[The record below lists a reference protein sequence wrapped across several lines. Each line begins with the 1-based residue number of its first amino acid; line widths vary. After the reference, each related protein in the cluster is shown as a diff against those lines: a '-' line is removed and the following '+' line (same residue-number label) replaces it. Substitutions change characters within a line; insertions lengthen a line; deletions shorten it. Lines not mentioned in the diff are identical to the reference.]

1 MSSGTY
7 TEPLNYATNFNVP
20 LLIHIVVCSSG
31 LNNEIMM
38 INGKFTNGGQIPAHG
53 NEKTKEQLV
62 SELSQKIT
70 QEQDTLLS
78 RGLRKS
84 LEDLDYTHKNIRM
97 ERILNT
103 LFEKLDYINID
114 ELEDFIEKL

>member
-1 MSSGTY
+1 MTTDRIKEIQSKTSY
-7 TEPLNYATNFNVP
+7 PDSISVQQA
-20 LLIHIVVCSSG
+20 LLQVW
-31 LNNEIMM
+31 NEC
-38 INGKFTNGGQIPAHG
+38 
-53 NEKTKEQLV
+53 EQEQFEDTV
-62 SELSQKIT
+62 IEAT

>member
-1 MSSGTY
+1 MIKINY
-7 TEPLNYATNFNVP
+7 TAE
-20 LLIHIVVCSSG
+20 
-31 LNNEIMM
+31 EILDRFDDYR
-38 INGKFTNGGQIPAHG
+38 NGEISREEFENTVI
-53 NEKTKEQLV
+53 EV
-62 SELSQKIT
+62 T

-84 LEDLDYTHKNIRM
+84 LEDLVYTHKNIRM

-114 ELEDFIEKL
+114 ELEDFIEKA

>member
-1 MSSGTY
+1 MIEINY
-7 TEPLNYATNFNVP
+7 TADTILDRFDDYR
-20 LLIHIVVCSSG
+20 
-31 LNNEIMM
+31 
-38 INGKFTNGGQIPAHG
+38 NGKISR
-53 NEKTKEQLV
+53 EQFEDV
-62 SELSQKIT
+62 VIETT

-97 ERILNT
+97 ERILTT
-103 LFEKLDYINID
+103 LFEKLDYININ

>member
-1 MSSGTY
+1 MKTMIKINCTADTILDGFDDFRNGEISWKQF
-7 TEPLNYATNFNVP
+7 ED
-20 LLIHIVVCSSG
+20 IVIEV
-31 LNNEIMM
+31 
-38 INGKFTNGGQIPAHG
+38 
-53 NEKTKEQLV
+53 
-62 SELSQKIT
+62 T

-114 ELEDFIEKL
+114 ELETFIEEL

>member
-1 MSSGTY
+1 MIEINY
-7 TEPLNYATNFNVP
+7 TADTILDRFDDYRNGEISREEFED
-20 LLIHIVVCSSG
+20 IVMEV
-31 LNNEIMM
+31 
-38 INGKFTNGGQIPAHG
+38 
-53 NEKTKEQLV
+53 
-62 SELSQKIT
+62 T

-103 LFEKLDYINID
+103 LFEKLDYVNVN

>member
-1 MSSGTY
+1 MIKINY
-7 TEPLNYATNFNVP
+7 TADTILNRFDDYRKGKISQIE
-20 LLIHIVVCSSG
+20 LEELI
-31 LNNEIMM
+31 
-38 INGKFTNGGQIPAHG
+38 FD
-53 NEKTKEQLV
+53 
-62 SELSQKIT
+62 IT

-114 ELEDFIEKL
+114 ELETFIEEL

>member
-1 MSSGTY
+1 MRPKRTDDKYWTGTRDFNHIQYESDLEDYIIDLENETQKLRKHAVSGRS
-7 TEPLNYATNFNVP
+7 EHSNYLFED
-20 LLIHIVVCSSG
+20 VVI
-31 LNNEIMM
+31 E
-38 INGKFTNGGQIPAHG
+38 
-53 NEKTKEQLV
+53 V
-62 SELSQKIT
+62 T

-103 LFEKLDYINID
+103 LFEKLD
-114 ELEDFIEKL
+114 IEKL

>member
-1 MSSGTY
+1 MKTLNKINY
-7 TEPLNYATNFNVP
+7 TADTILD
-20 LLIHIVVCSSG
+20 
-31 LNNEIMM
+31 
-38 INGKFTNGGQIPAHG
+38 
-53 NEKTKEQLV
+53 
-62 SELSQKIT
+62 IT

-84 LEDLDYTHKNIRM
+84 LEDLGYTHKNIRM

-114 ELEDFIEKL
+114 ELETFIEEL

>member
-1 MSSGTY
+1 MNKINY
-7 TEPLNYATNFNVP
+7 TADTIL
-20 LLIHIVVCSSG
+20 G
-31 LNNEIMM
+31 
-38 INGKFTNGGQIPAHG
+38 
-53 NEKTKEQLV
+53 
-62 SELSQKIT
+62 IT
-70 QEQDTLLS
+70 QEQDALLS
-78 RGLRKS
+78 KGLRKS

>member
-1 MSSGTY
+1 MIKINY
-7 TEPLNYATNFNVP
+7 TADTILDGFYDYRNGEISQEEFED
-20 LLIHIVVCSSG
+20 IVI
-31 LNNEIMM
+31 E
-38 INGKFTNGGQIPAHG
+38 A
-53 NEKTKEQLV
+53 
-62 SELSQKIT
+62 T

-97 ERILNT
+97 ERILTT

-114 ELEDFIEKL
+114 ELEDFVEKL